1 MEDPTFLN
9 QYETN
14 SPDYS
19 IEDHNFLSFSF
30 KSYSS
35 HPNFIPDHQNGT
47 DQRPEKQPKNNHSNL
62 NTCTNTNL
70 TVTAPTASSF
80 FSSHLISFDN
90 SNSSPPTTSHDQH
103 YGMHGTIPVKPEMG
117 SYGELNLIS
126 EDDFVDPQ
134 TCLPKHRQGIK
145 RAAIRSPLH
154 AQEHVIAEK
163 KRRENLSKRFIAL
176 SALLPSLKKINKASV
191 LEEATKYVKHLQER
205 MVILEEQ
212 AAKKT
217 VQSVVLVRRTQYS
230 SGDDD
235 DKSYSDES
243 FGRCSDRRLPE
254 IEARFLDREVL
265 IRIHCEKKKGCLAI
279 ILSEIETLDLTIVN
293 SSILPFGNSTIDIT
307 VVSQMDVEFSMTVTD
322 LVRILKQALLILV

>member
-9 QYETN
+9 QYKTN

-19 IEDHNFLSFSF
+19 IEDLNFLSFSF
-30 KSYSS
+30 KSCSS

-62 NTCTNTNL
+62 STCTNANL
-70 TVTAPTASSF
+70 TVTAPPASSF
-80 FSSHLISFDN
+80 FSSHLISFDK
-90 SNSSPPTTSHDQH
+90 SNSSPPTTSLDQH
-103 YGMHGTIPVKPEMG
+103 YGTHSTIPVKPEMG
-117 SYGELNLIS
+117 SYGELNLTS

-134 TCLPKHRQGIK
+134 TCLPKHRQGIR
-145 RAAIRSPLH
+145 RAAIRSPLY
-154 AQEHVIAEK
+154 AKEHVIAEK
-163 KRRENLSKRFIAL
+163 KRRENLSQRFIAL

-205 MVILEEQ
+205 MVILEEK

-217 VQSVVLVRRTQYS
+217 VQSMVLVRRTQYS

-235 DKSYSDES
+235 KSYSDES
-243 FGRCSDRRLPE
+243 FGGCSDRRLPE

-265 IRIHCEKKKGCLAI
+265 IRIHCEKKKGCLAN

-293 SSILPFGNSTIDIT
+293 SSILPFGNSTIAIT